1 MSSRSRSR
9 AKCFQCGQSMR
20 RGAYR
25 SPLGHPVC
33 ERCYEQVNGL
43 IVGGITGGLGGAL
56 AGPGILRWVRKS
68 LGVTDKQRRAAPKT
82 SQGERTPEP
91 ERQP

>member
-1 MSSRSRSR
+1 M
-9 AKCFQCGQSMR
+9 
-20 RGAYR
+20 
-25 SPLGHPVC
+25 V
-33 ERCYEQVNGL
+33 
-43 IVGGITGGLGGAL
+43 VGGITGGLGGAL

-82 SQGERTPEP
+82 SQGDRTPEH